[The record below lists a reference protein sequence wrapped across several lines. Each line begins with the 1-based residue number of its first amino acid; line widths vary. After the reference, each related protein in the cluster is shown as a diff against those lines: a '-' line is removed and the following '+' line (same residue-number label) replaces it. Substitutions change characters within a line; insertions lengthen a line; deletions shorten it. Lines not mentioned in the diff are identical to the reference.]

1 MHARH
6 SFEYAVLRA
15 VPRVEREEFCNIGV
29 VLFCKSLRFL
39 EMRYCLDKAR
49 LRALHTEMDLGA
61 LIEAV
66 ESFSRIIQ
74 GEKDAGPIAALGV
87 AERFRWLTAVRSTV
101 LQTSRVHPGLC
112 AHPAAALEGLH
123 QQLVV

>member
-15 VPRVEREEFCNIGV
+15 VPRVEREEFVNIGV
-29 VLFCKSLRFL
+29 VLFCKPLRFL
-39 EMRYCLDKAR
+39 DMRHCLDEAR
-49 LRALHTEMDLGA
+49 LRSLHVEMDLGA
-61 LIEAV
+61 LHEAV
-66 ESFSRIIQ
+66 ESFSRIIR
-74 GEKDAGPIAALGV
+74 GEKGAGPIAALGV

-112 AHPAAALEGLH
+112 IDPAVALQQLH
-123 QQLVV
+123 QQLVL